1 MCLAKVYLGEPN
13 QGDPVAESVTALDTT
28 ANEVT
33 AVSYTHLDVYKR
45 QVSARSV

>member
-33 AVSYTHLDVYKR
+33 VRTHYH
-45 QVSARSV
+45 